1 MIVLFETPEE
11 RRNTRIKLYKDD
23 VFLIAQEAINKLK
36 PSIPI
41 VDLFA
46 SADQFTGFLLDNDIS
61 ERDTMQYESD
71 DLREEVSNEQ
81 TFYVLLA
88 LSFTK
93 LCALR
98 KVKPNAENVARAL
111 VGFCQEY
118 EGFTDLLRQ
127 LQKKEKNRRRLENK
141 RADLLA
147 YELRCIGTKT
157 SIPDG
162 MTVVSSIVDTA
173 SEGLSPDN
181 ILPVEIVLA
190 EIDDKFDGHPFQKE
204 IERLRDAR
212 KKKSVSTIE
221 IGEQHNENCQQF
233 MGKIENPKFITP
245 QQDETV

>member
-1 MIVLFETPEE
+1 MIVLFESTED
-11 RRNTRIKLYKDD
+11 RRNTRIKFYKDD

-61 ERDTMQYESD
+61 ERDTMQYEID

-127 LQKKEKNRRRLENK
+127 LQKKEKNRWLENK
-141 RADLLA
+141 RANLLT
-147 YELRCIGTKT
+147 YELRCIGTKN

-162 MTVVSSIVDTA
+162 LTVVSNIVDTA
-173 SEGLSPDN
+173 SEGLSPDK

-212 KKKSVSTIE
+212 KKKSVSKIKIDRVNDIHDNPNVTI
-221 IGEQHNENCQQF
+221 GN
-233 MGKIENPKFITP
+233 K
-245 QQDETV
+245 